1 MMRRLAAANV
11 PLLYVVLLLI
21 VAVGGA
27 IFAIARFGDTIYRYQ
42 VLLEDKNAATRELR
56 FGSWPALA
64 NPDFFREV
72 KEKFIA
78 GKISFIEADLSAM
91 RLTFYREGAPVET
104 FPILTKGREGSWWE
118 TPAGLYKI
126 DGKKENH
133 FSAFAGVYL
142 PWSLPFQGNFFIHGW
157 PYYPGGEPVRS
168 TYSGGCIRLST
179 DDAKKLYDLVTL
191 GTPVLVFEKDFA
203 ADNLAYEVRLPEISA
218 KEYLVADLKSN
229 FVLLGKATRESAPI
243 ASLTKLVTA
252 LAAAEY
258 INLDNT
264 VTITDEML
272 VPTSKPRLVA
282 GENISAFNL
291 LYPLLLES
299 SNEAAITLAANLGQ
313 GRFVALMNDKARSLG
328 MTQTTFVDPSGSGAG
343 NVSTVEDLFALLR
356 SIYNN
361 RSFILQLTTGRLD
374 NSVYGRPAFND
385 LGNFNVFG
393 NYPEFL
399 GGKMGVSESAGETM
413 ATIWNV
419 IISGETR
426 PLAVVVL
433 GSREAAQDTETLVN
447 HVRATYAVRPAEN

>member
-1 MMRRLAAANV
+1 MIKRLAAANV

-21 VAVGGA
+21 AAVGGA

-72 KEKFIA
+72 KTKFITE
-78 GKISFIEADLSAM
+78 KTSFIEADLSAM
-91 RLTFYREGAPVET
+91 QLTFYREGAPVET

-126 DGKKENH
+126 DGKEENH
-133 FSAFAGVYL
+133 FSAFVGVHL

-157 PYYPGGEPVRS
+157 PYYPGGEPVQS
-168 TYSGGCIRLST
+168 TYSGGCVRLST
-179 DDAKKLYDLVTL
+179 EDAKKLYNLVAV
-191 GTPVLVFEKDFA
+191 GAPVLVFEKDFT

-252 LAAAEY
+252 LVAAEY

-264 VTITDEML
+264 VVITDDML
-272 VPTSKPRLVA
+272 VPTSRPRLVSG
-282 GENISAFNL
+282 GEISAFNL

-299 SNEAAITLAANLGQ
+299 SNEAAAALAANLGFD
-313 GRFVALMNDKARSLG
+313 RFVALMNDKARSLG
-328 MTQTTFVDPSGSGAG
+328 MTHTAFVDSSGSGAG
-343 NVSTVEDLFALLR
+343 NVSTAEDLFALLR

-374 NSVYGRPAFND
+374 KSVYGRPAFRD

-399 GGKMGVSESAGETM
+399 GGKMGVSDAAGETM

-419 IISGETR
+419 VVSGETR

-433 GSREAAQDTETLVN
+433 GSAEAAQDTETLVN
-447 HVRATYAVRPAEN
+447 HIKATYAVRPSEN

>member
-299 SNEAAITLAANLGQ
+299 SNEAAIALAANLGQ

>member
-42 VLLEDKNAATRELR
+42 VLLEDRNAVTRELR

-78 GKISFIEADLSAM
+78 GKISFIEDDLSAM

>member
-42 VLLEDKNAATRELR
+42 VLLEDRNAVTRELR

-299 SNEAAITLAANLGQ
+299 SNEAAIALAANLGQ